1 MTDKDKNINKVP
13 NLRFPGFEGEWEV
26 RKLGDNCNIL
36 MCKRIFAEQTN
47 EYGEIPFYK
56 IGTIGRNPDSFISK
70 SLFEEYKTK
79 YNYPKKGEILI
90 TCSGTVGKCI
100 VFDGNDAYYQDSNIV
115 WIDNPTLEI
124 QNEFLYYLLYNFDWG
139 KLNST
144 TITRIYGSDLRN
156 LKLNFPKNIKEQNK
170 ISSFLGSLDERIAS
184 SMKTIEELNTFKKG
198 IAKKIFS
205 QQLRFKDDN
214 GNYFPEW
221 ESKMLGEVLDYEQ
234 PTKYLVATTEYDDS
248 FKTPVVTAGK
258 TFILGYTNEEENI
271 FEKEKLPVI
280 IFDDFTTASQFIDFP
295 FKAKSSAMKILKA
308 QKGNDIKFIFEAMQ
322 MISYETGGHG
332 RHWISVFSNLEISL
346 PTLSEQQKIA
356 NFLSSIDS
364 KIDIENQI
372 LQKLEEQKKYF
383 LGNLFI

>member
-1 MTDKDKNINKVP
+1 IEEYWGGDIQWFTPTEIKSNFVSESSRTIT
-13 NLRFPGFEGEWEV
+13 E
-26 RKLGDNCNIL
+26 LGLKKSSAKIL
-36 MCKRIFAEQTN
+36 PK
-47 EYGEIPFYK
+47 
-56 IGTIGRNPDSFISK
+56 GTILLTTRATIGDVAIALNECSTNQGFQSLIVKENYDNLFLFNWIKQNKYELTKRANGSTFPEISK
-70 SLFEEYKTK
+70 S
-79 YNYPKKGEILI
+79 EIEKI
-90 TCSGTVGKCI
+90 EVS
-100 VFDGNDAYYQDSNIV
+100 F
-115 WIDNPTLEI
+115 P
-124 QNEFLYYLLYNFDWG
+124 
-139 KLNST
+139 
-144 TITRIYGSDLRN
+144 N
-156 LKLNFPKNIKEQNK
+156 LSEQQK
-170 ISSFLGSLDERIAS
+170 ISSFLSLLDEKITS

-322 MISYETGGHG
+322 MIIYETGGHG

-372 LQKLEEQKKYF
+372 LQKLEEQKNTF
-383 LGNLFI
+383 

>member
-1 MTDKDKNINKVP
+1 MGNISPLQRGFDLPKQSIVAGNIPIVYSNGILKFH
-13 NLRFPGFEGEWEV
+13 NQSKSKAPGLVTG
-26 RKLGDNCNIL
+26 RS
-36 MCKRIFAEQTN
+36 
-47 EYGEIPFYK
+47 
-56 IGTIGRNPDSFISK
+56 GTIGKFTFIENGEYWPHNT
-70 SLFEEYKTK
+70 SLWVTDFCG
-79 YNYPKKGEILI
+79 NIPKFIYYLYQTINIEQFSTG
-90 TCSGTVGKCI
+90 SGV
-100 VFDGNDAYYQDSNIV
+100 
-115 WIDNPTLEI
+115 PTL
-124 QNEFLYYLLYNFDWG
+124 N
-139 KLNST
+139 
-144 TITRIYGSDLRN
+144 RN
-156 LKLNFPKNIKEQNK
+156 DVHRKKCSIPNIEEQKK
-170 ISSFLGSLDERIAS
+170 ISSFLSLLDEKLQTQRKI
-184 SMKTIEELNTFKKG
+184 IEELNVFKKG
-198 IAKKIFS
+198 IAQKIFS

-214 GNYFPEW
+214 GNDFPEW

-234 PTKYLVATTEYDDS
+234 STKYLVATTEYDDS

-280 IFDDFTTASQFIDFP
+280 IFDDFTTASQFVDFP

-308 QKGNDIKFIFEAMQ
+308 QKGCDIKFIFEAMQ

-346 PTLSEQQKIA
+346 PSLLEQQKIA

-383 LGNLFI
+383 LANMFI

>member
-1 MTDKDKNINKVP
+1 
-13 NLRFPGFEGEWEV
+13 
-26 RKLGDNCNIL
+26 
-36 MCKRIFAEQTN
+36 
-47 EYGEIPFYK
+47 
-56 IGTIGRNPDSFISK
+56 
-70 SLFEEYKTK
+70 
-79 YNYPKKGEILI
+79 
-90 TCSGTVGKCI
+90 
-100 VFDGNDAYYQDSNIV
+100 
-115 WIDNPTLEI
+115 
-124 QNEFLYYLLYNFDWG
+124 
-139 KLNST
+139 
-144 TITRIYGSDLRN
+144 
-156 LKLNFPKNIKEQNK
+156 
-170 ISSFLGSLDERIAS
+170 
-184 SMKTIEELNTFKKG
+184 KTIEELNAFKKG

-234 PTKYLVATTEYDDS
+234 PTKYLVSTTEYDDS

-280 IFDDFTTASQFIDFP
+280 IFDDFTTASQFVDFP

-308 QKGNDIKFIFEAMQ
+308 QKGNDVKFIFEAMQ
-322 MISYETGGHG
+322 MISYEIGGHG

-346 PTLSEQQKIA
+346 PTLSEQQKVA
-356 NFLSSIDS
+356 SFLSSIDT

-383 LGNLFI
+383 LANLFI